1 MWPDRQFSEDLV
13 YHATFALRKN
23 LHSVI
28 AWMSK
33 ESFVETGP
41 IFET

>member
-1 MWPDRQFSEDLV
+1 MWPNRQFPEDLV
-13 YHATFALRKN
+13 YHAIFALGKN

-41 IFET
+41 ISET

>member
-1 MWPDRQFSEDLV
+1 MWPNRQFPEDLV
-13 YHATFALRKN
+13 YHATFALGKN

-41 IFET
+41 ISET